1 MIISY
6 HIKLTEKKKKEQKE
20 KKNQYFLN
28 ICTYL
33 KYPFIFSCALLLF
46 QTYKNI

>member
-6 HIKLTEKKKKEQKE
+6 HIKLTEKKERAE
-20 KKNQYFLN
+20 RKKNQYFLN

-46 QTYKNI
+46 QTYKNT